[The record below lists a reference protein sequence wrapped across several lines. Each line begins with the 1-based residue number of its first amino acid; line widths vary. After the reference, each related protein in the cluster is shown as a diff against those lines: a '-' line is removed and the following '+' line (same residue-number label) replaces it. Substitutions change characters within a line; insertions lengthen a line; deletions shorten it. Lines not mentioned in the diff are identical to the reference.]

1 MRTIRT
7 RRWLRARVAIASVTG
22 VLMVM
27 SLAGCTS
34 ARSSLGTS
42 DSSCY
47 LALPTANQAIHGHGH
62 FLGVKL
68 FTVGSLHHAAPHL
81 YAVLPDDISSTQH
94 VCAVAYTG
102 HFSGGGVKDPRGQ
115 ASGRLAVVISTSP
128 GNRLLATVIFSRI
141 PLRFS
146 HTH

>member
-1 MRTIRT
+1 MRITKARRWWRT
-7 RRWLRARVAIASVTG
+7 RVAVASVTG
-22 VLMVM
+22 VLLVT

-68 FTVGSLHHAAPHL
+68 FTVGSLHHTAPHL
-81 YAVLPDDISSTQH
+81 YAVLHDDIASTQH
-94 VCAVAYTG
+94 VCAVAYSG
-102 HFSGGGVKDPRGQ
+102 QFSRGAVKEPQGK
-115 ASGRLAVVISTSP
+115 ASGRLAVVVSTSP

>member
-1 MRTIRT
+1 MGTTTT
-7 RRWLRARVAIASVTG
+7 RRWLRNKVAIASVTG
-22 VLMVM
+22 VLLVTL
-27 SLAGCTS
+27 LAGCTS

-47 LALPTANQAIHGHGH
+47 LSLPTANQAIHGHGH

-68 FTVGSLHHAAPHL
+68 FTIGSLHHTAPHL
-81 YAVLPDDISSTQH
+81 YAVLHDDISSTQH

-102 HFSGGGVKDPRGQ
+102 HFSRGAVRDPRGQ
-115 ASGRLAVVISTSP
+115 TSGRLAVVVSTSP